1 MKITLIKREKPYLVR
16 YFLDN
21 GTDFAIDL
29 DLANELCLSQEDTI
43 TEQKITEL
51 KQESDYLRAKKR
63 ALWYLERS
71 MRTEKEL
78 YDKLVTASFSK
89 KASAKVIARF
99 KELGL
104 VDDEAFARRYTE
116 QCIDKNISKREIYAK
131 LSRKGIKKE
140 LLSEVLEQTECDE
153 ECQIKALIDKK
164 YYRYLNDKNDRKS
177 IDKVYSSL
185 ARKGFSFGA
194 IKRVL
199 KEYIDSLEFTDEE
212 Y

>member
-29 DLANELCLSQEDTI
+29 DLANELCLKQEDTLSI
-43 TEQKITEL
+43 DKIAEL
-51 KQESDYLRAKKR
+51 KEESDYLRAKKR

-71 MRTEKEL
+71 CRTEKEL

-89 KASAKVIARF
+89 KASAKVVARF

-104 VDDEAFARRYTE
+104 VDDRVYAKRYTE

-131 LSRKGIKKE
+131 LLRKGIKKE

-153 ECQIKALIDKK
+153 ACQIKALIDKK
-164 YYRYLNDKNDRKS
+164 YYRYLTDKNDRKS
-177 IDKVYSSL
+177 IDKVYSAL

-194 IKRVL
+194 IKQVL
-199 KEYIDSLEFTDEE
+199 KEYIDSLEFIDGEC
-212 Y
+212 

>member
-21 GTDFAIDL
+21 GIDFAIDL
-29 DLANELCLSQEDTI
+29 DLANELCLKQEETLSID
-43 TEQKITEL
+43 KIAEL
-51 KQESDYLRAKKR
+51 KEESDYLRAKKR

-89 KASAKVIARF
+89 KASAKVVARF

-104 VDDEAFARRYTE
+104 VDDRVYAKRYTE

-164 YYRYLNDKNDRKS
+164 YYRYLMDKNDRKS

-194 IKRVL
+194 IKQVL
-199 KEYIDSLEFTDEE
+199 KEYIDSLEFIDGEC
-212 Y
+212 